1 MTDVNGVNEMTEVQ
15 VERLV
20 ELFGYDSDTEELADE
35 VRRRRLVD
43 LFGYDSD
50 TEEMADEEQQGK
62 VDFNNQRLVNENNA
76 GREIVDSAHLLS
88 SCVEIDATRRPP
100 DFDSWK
106 LIRIDRSDPSVL
118 IGKSYSDYF
127 IVSDYQKEDF
137 ELAWQA
143 FLGRKLGVKSGISR
157 YCPKHS

>member
-1 MTDVNGVNEMTEVQ
+1 MTDVNGVNEMTEVRL
-15 VERLV
+15 ERLV

-76 GREIVDSAHLLS
+76 GREIVDSAHLQS

-100 DFDSWK
+100 GFDSWK
-106 LIRIDRSDPSVL
+106 LTRIDSDPRVL

-127 IVSDYQKEDF
+127 TVSDYQKEDF
-137 ELAWQA
+137 ELAWEA
-143 FLGRKLGVKSGISR
+143 FLGRKVGVKSGISR